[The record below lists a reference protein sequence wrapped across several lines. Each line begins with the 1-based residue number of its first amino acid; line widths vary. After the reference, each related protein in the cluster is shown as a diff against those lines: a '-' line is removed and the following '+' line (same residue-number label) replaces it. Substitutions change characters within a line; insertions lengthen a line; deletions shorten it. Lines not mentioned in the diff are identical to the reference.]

1 MKVAVCATQPSLDA
15 TVDPRFGRCAYFL
28 IVDSDTM
35 EFEAMQNQAAMA
47 GMGAGIQAAQTVA
60 SAGVEA
66 VIAGHFGPNAFHALS
81 QAGIALYAAP
91 PNMTVRQAIEALQAG
106 QLTSL
111 TGPSV
116 GAHAGIGMG
125 PGMGM
130 GMGMGRGM
138 GRGMG
143 GGMGGG
149 WAAPAPPFP
158 AGPMAGPPPPPPAGP
173 GWQQPVDESVL
184 RQLKEQLDAL
194 QQELKDIRQ
203 RLDKLE
209 GK

>member
-116 GAHAGIGMG
+116 GAHAGMGMG

-130 GMGMGRGM
+130 GMGMGAGWQM
-138 GRGMG
+138 GP
-143 GGMGGG
+143 G
-149 WAAPAPPFP
+149 WQ
-158 AGPMAGPPPPPPAGP
+158 AGPPMGPGWQPPAPPPPPAAVPAAG
-173 GWQQPVDESVL
+173 PVDL
-184 RQLKEQLDAL
+184 NAIRQQLDAI
-194 QQELKDIRQ
+194 QQQLDMIRQ
-203 RLDKLE
+203 TLE
-209 GK
+209 QMEE